1 MKIVGHIEIH
11 NRSLSSLNIP
21 GKGRSQWSSL
31 AIGKQPGTEAELFI
45 VHQSA
50 QNKLGTKYKV
60 KKNIEQIFTRF
71 VNEGK
76 ATIRFKY
83 PPHDICIKC
92 DSLQLKPFLQTLKL
106 GLEETVPTKTLKLSN
121 ITCTSKVPPIPK
133 TKLVV
138 LSKAAYPALE
148 GFPRTL
154 QILKINYAEQKRF
167 DTKILRLQKLKVLDL
182 SHNDL
187 TSLPEELG
195 TLSLDCLCLSHN
207 KFGETPAQDPRWNWI
222 SGFRLAKSLEVLDL
236 SHNELKLLPKQIS
249 KLKKLVI
256 LKIERNQLSQL
267 PPGLGN
273 LSNLRSLVCGHNRL
287 CYLPGSI
294 KRLHLDSIDLAS
306 NSFESVINMRNANNL
321 GVPSLVEC
329 AARKVINCRIFYS
342 PEIIPRT
349 LVFYLDNAHYC
360 VCGSACF
367 EMFMRKYVQLQLNHI
382 ANTVTLSQD
391 VDTVVPTDA
400 FYCSHKCVNM

>member
-329 AARKVINCRIFYS
+329 AARKVINYIC
-342 PEIIPRT
+342 
-349 LVFYLDNAHYC
+349 L
-360 VCGSACF
+360 
-367 EMFMRKYVQLQLNHI
+367 
-382 ANTVTLSQD
+382 
-391 VDTVVPTDA
+391 
-400 FYCSHKCVNM
+400 